1 MYIEKFFEEFL
12 GVKSEITKADVERLC
27 KDQAIEHLYL
37 EVKEDVN
44 DEIDNLLKPFVAF
57 ANAKGGLLILGVE
70 DKSKLVV
77 GLDKTWDEQ
86 KITNLIRDKVF
97 PDVSGKFQII
107 KTSDSNCYL
116 IDIEPMPFL
125 VGIKIN
131 YNIKGIKLK
140 YTPYLYFIRNAH
152 ESRQMDPSL
161 VKQVAIEKVDYEYNE
176 DYRNQILDSISWI
189 DQTYKGFG
197 EWNKD
202 CIDKEMVDAVKLY
215 QDTGIANTQFERL
228 KNKILN
234 CQLKTISIN
243 IVEVLFEAYSYII
256 GVRESIKH
264 KDNLTI
270 AEDDAFDKLQDEFHN
285 LEINISKRPTKE
297 EQVTQVLQEQRRKR
311 FIDLED
317 LSLLGFTNYYVNTF
331 LEPYIKIKNIVYT
344 LPKDKPLIGL
354 LMNYEN
360 KLEDLINAI
369 LELCDSYNVPI
380 GIKEDLLNSIR
391 NEFPETFLKS
401 YLSIMSCFENLRAAT
416 QNALYMEYRL

>member
-243 IVEVLFEAYSYII
+243 IVEA
-256 GVRESIKH
+256 
-264 KDNLTI
+264 
-270 AEDDAFDKLQDEFHN
+270 DK
-285 LEINISKRPTKE
+285 
-297 EQVTQVLQEQRRKR
+297 
-311 FIDLED
+311 
-317 LSLLGFTNYYVNTF
+317 NY
-331 LEPYIKIKNIVYT
+331 
-344 LPKDKPLIGL
+344 D
-354 LMNYEN
+354 
-360 KLEDLINAI
+360 
-369 LELCDSYNVPI
+369 
-380 GIKEDLLNSIR
+380 
-391 NEFPETFLKS
+391 
-401 YLSIMSCFENLRAAT
+401 
-416 QNALYMEYRL
+416 